1 MFCNRNRPFQIYINI
16 IAILN
21 PCIIDQN
28 ISLSD
33 FHDFIYELFING
45 SVLFDLLSDF
55 RIRAFVSDIQTE
67 MSIFRML
74 DRGYIF
80 IKSIDFMIFFQEKFC
95 TALPDPGCCACDQ
108 DFHQAK
114 FSFILLRNAV
124 IRTAATAIHRT
135 LSM

>member
-1 MFCNRNRPFQIYINI
+1 MNAVMFCNRNRPFQIYINI

-28 ISLSD
+28 I
-33 FHDFIYELFING
+33 Y
-45 SVLFDLLSDF
+45 LSDF

-95 TALPDPGCCACDQ
+95 TA
-108 DFHQAK
+108 
-114 FSFILLRNAV
+114 
-124 IRTAATAIHRT
+124 AAGT
-135 LSM
+135 

>member
-28 ISLSD
+28 V
-33 FHDFIYELFING
+33 Y
-45 SVLFDLLSDF
+45 LSDF

-95 TALPDPGCCACDQ
+95 TAFSDPGCCACDQ
-108 DFHQAK
+108 NFPQQTSPSY
-114 FSFILLRNAV
+114 FY
-124 IRTAATAIHRT
+124 AA
-135 LSM
+135 L

>member
-28 ISLSD
+28 V
-33 FHDFIYELFING
+33 Y
-45 SVLFDLLSDF
+45 LSDF

-95 TALPDPGCCACDQ
+95 TAFSDPGCCACDQ
-108 DFHQAK
+108 NFHQAK
-114 FSFILLRNAV
+114 FSFMLLRSAV